1 MGQPVLSPDF
11 LAELNEKVINPAF
24 EIARTNFDGIISV
37 VGMGVAREPES
48 GHKLNWLNQS
58 IGAGGNTVNGAILAA
73 VITLVVNDGSFFRAG
88 MQISVK
94 GSDEVMLVTAV
105 ATNSLTV
112 VRGFG
117 GTTAADIEDAA
128 VVTIDSVAREENSL
142 GANDN
147 IFEPNPSENFFQT
160 SDTQITMSRRALAL
174 AQHGNYNDLQ
184 LQLQER
190 IRQLMIQQNRMLV
203 RGRKASQTIG
213 GNLHTFS
220 GGMTYWTEQTGG
232 FAVDNAAASLTFAK
246 IDDLVEQIV
255 LRGGMTDTIAVNTRL
270 ARVIQGLINANYS
283 SQRLSEVQ
291 SDRGALRQLTSDLPI
306 LGQINSIIVDTNLND
321 SELLMFDSSKPK
333 IIPMAAGN
341 AADSGAWR
349 TLDATAPAQ
358 DGYSLRVLGDFGIEM
373 NSFKTHLARLSNIG

>member
-1 MGQPVLSPDF
+1 MGQTVLSSDF

-24 EIARTNFDGIISV
+24 EVARTNFDGIISV
-37 VGMGVAREPES
+37 IGMGSPREPES

-73 VITLVVNDGSFFRAG
+73 VTTLVVDDGSFFRAG

-105 ATNSLTV
+105 STNSLTV

-117 GTTAADIEDAA
+117 ATTAADIADNV
-128 VVTIDSVAREENSL
+128 VVTIDSTAREENSL
-142 GANDN
+142 GVDDN
-147 IFEPNPSENFFQT
+147 IFEPNLSENYFQT

-184 LQLQER
+184 MQLGER
-190 IRQLMIQQNRMLV
+190 VRQLMIGQNRMLI
-203 RGRKASQTIG
+203 RGQKGTETIAG
-213 GNLHTFS
+213 KLHTFS
-220 GGMTYWTEQTGG
+220 GGMNYWTEQTGG
-232 FAVDNAAASLTFAK
+232 YTVDNAAAALTFAK

-283 SQRLSEVQ
+283 SKRLSEVLG
-291 SDRGALRQLTSDLPI
+291 DRGALVQLTSDLPI
-306 LGQINSIIVDTNLND
+306 LGKVNRIVVDTNLND

-349 TLDATAPAQ
+349 TLDSTANGQ